1 MNYTAGKMRR
11 YPLLAVIILLPAL
24 FFAPLYAAPEE
35 GKAEVYLNNGDRLTG
50 RIVSEDNTRINL
62 ESVVLGSVSI
72 PRKEVKDVVYGKPAV
87 KGEEEKD
94 AGKPAEWKRDLSV
107 GYAKSNGNTKN
118 SDFSL
123 RLRLNRKTGENEF
136 TAKSDFYYSSS
147 NNKMDTQKWSGML
160 RYAYRFRQKA
170 WYNFYKIEND
180 HDRFAN
186 IEYRVIPSTGAG
198 YWFFDTPGFKAM
210 AEFGVGFEHT
220 KFRQEE
226 PDQNETVLIPRAFL
240 EKKVFSRS
248 KITQDISVYP
258 SLTES
263 GEYRLH
269 SETSLV
275 NPLTDKLS
283 LCFSFIDDYYSD
295 PAEPAKK
302 NDSRFISSLKY
313 SF

>member
-1 MNYTAGKMRR
+1 MIIRM
-11 YPLLAVIILLPAL
+11 YPHLFISFWITVLSILSCVV
-24 FFAPLYAAPEE
+24 PLYAAPAD
-35 GKAEVYLNNGDRLTG
+35 GQAEVYLNNGDRISG
-50 RIVSEDNTRINL
+50 RIVSDEGQRLKL
-62 ESVVLGSVSI
+62 ESPVIGSVEV
-72 PRKEVKDVVYGKPAV
+72 PRGEIKEILYAKSVTASAVKEKEKPA
-87 KGEEEKD
+87 KWTRSIS
-94 AGKPAEWKRDLSV
+94 AG
-107 GYAKSNGNTKN
+107 YNKSNGNTKSSN
-118 SDFSL
+118 FSVRLLVDRKTDADDFSM
-123 RLRLNRKTGENEF
+123 
-136 TAKSDFYYSSS
+136 KSDVYYSSA
-147 NNKMDTQKWSGML
+147 NNKMDAQKWSGML
-160 RYAYRFRQKA
+160 RYAYRFREKS

-186 IEYRVIPSTGAG
+186 IEYRIIPSTGLG
-198 YWFFDTPGFKAM
+198 YWFFDTPGFKAL

-220 KFRQEE
+220 RFRKEE

-248 KITQDISVYP
+248 KVTQDISVYP

-275 NPLTDKLS
+275 NPLNEKLS

-295 PAEPAKK
+295 PAEPAKE
-302 NDSRFISSLKY
+302 NDSRFISTLRY